1 MKIKATSSP
10 VPLKKVISRLLK
22 YQWLLVSITVT
33 LIIILASFFSGKNQ
47 IKSQQQSTLLL
58 ANSAGQYFINAANAV
73 QALATNSPNQVNLEV
88 IQESNAFFDSL
99 YVINANG
106 QLAAIAP
113 KSSQFKIG
121 MDMTGHPGFINGIE
135 GIPYSK
141 PFISQRTGKPTV
153 YISYPNI
160 NDEGMVIG
168 EFNLNGLEENLAV
181 MSLSQEID
189 FYITDSSG
197 VFLSHPN
204 YEMVEQQQK
213 IGYVDSFSHYQD
225 GIEVRL
231 IRDHGKLHIS
241 EIAEISQTGWWAIT
255 ETSILS
261 IYGVIVYPAI
271 IGLLLIGLLYWVIVR
286 REREVI
292 INQVINP
299 ISELDRVALAISQGN
314 FAETPK
320 TAYPTLYTEIA
331 TLISTFEYMQHEI
344 QKHTEELRIS
354 EEKYRTVADF
364 TYDWEAWRLP
374 NGNYSY
380 VSPSCE
386 RISGYKAVEFLNNPN
401 FLVNIVIPEDKSIL
415 EEHYSIQNNKE
426 ICHVD
431 FRLLDIHGKIHWI
444 SHWCSPVYGDNG
456 EFIGRRESNRDI
468 TDRKAKE
475 IELEKWGQIF
485 EHAEWGIAI
494 GSADGKS
501 IELFNPSYAR
511 MHGYEPDEL
520 TGLKIPDL
528 FAPECRAD
536 IAENIQLAH
545 QKGHHV
551 WECLHIHKDGHT
563 FPAVMDVTAVKDEKG
578 EVKYRVVNLQDVSEK
593 RKIENELRL
602 SEAKFSTAFKTSPDS
617 ININRLTDGLYI
629 EINEGYTQ
637 LTGYTRDDVI
647 GKTSLEINIW
657 VNPEDRKKLV
667 LGLRENGIVNNLEA
681 QFRTKT
687 GVIKNCLM
695 SARVIEI
702 EGEPC
707 ILSITR
713 DLTERLLA
721 ESKLKESEEKFAK
734 IFHEAPVWISITD
747 FDTAKYLDVNEE
759 ALRATGFTRD
769 EVIGHT
775 AEEIGFFEKGERKK
789 IINEINEKGRV
800 IDCEMTF
807 HAKNGSLMWGILNA
821 EQLVVNGNKCILTI
835 INDITERK
843 QAEESKRESDEY
855 FKASFE
861 NANIGACQVDD
872 NGMFLNVNDEYCR
885 IVGFSRS
892 ELLQLTFNDITHPE
906 DRAIGLSVHRKMQTN
921 ETNQDIF
928 EKRYIHKSGKVVWVR
943 ISNASVHDAKG
954 DLKYVVAYVQ
964 DITEEKLAEEKVKES
979 ELNLKNAQKYA
990 RIGSWVWNIKTDQ
1003 LDWSDEMF
1011 RIFAIEKDSFSGRL
1025 QDVISRAI
1033 HPDDLPKVNESTE
1046 SVIKNSKP
1054 IPVEYRII
1062 WPDGSIRTVW
1072 AEAGELVLGEDGRPS
1087 LLKGTVQDITERKHL
1102 EEEILKS
1109 EQKNRL
1115 LISQMHQGLAVHE
1128 IILDENGK
1136 PVDYRFLDI
1145 NESFERLTGLKA
1157 ADLIGKRVLE
1167 VLPGTEKSWIEKYG
1181 RVALT
1186 GEPIEFEDLHS
1197 ELGKYYGVVAYS
1209 PQPNQFAVIISDISD
1224 RKQKEM
1230 QLAEQMNELQRW
1242 HNVTLGREDRI
1253 RELKIEVNKLLSE
1266 QGSSIRYPS
1275 VADNADT
1282 NQ

>member
-1 MKIKATSSP
+1 MKKKATTSP
-10 VPLKKVISRLLK
+10 QPLKKVISRLLK

-33 LIIILASFFSGKNQ
+33 LIIILASYFSGKNQ
-47 IKSQQQSTLLL
+47 ISSQQQSTLLL
-58 ANSAGQYFINAANAV
+58 ANSAGQYFDNAANAV
-73 QALATNSPNQVNLEV
+73 QALAASSTNQLNLEV
-88 IQESNAFFDSL
+88 VQQSNTFFDSL
-99 YVINANG
+99 YVINAKG
-106 QLAAIAP
+106 QLSAIAP
-113 KSSQFKIG
+113 KSSQLKVG
-121 MDMTGHPGFINGIE
+121 MDMTGHPSFSSGMKGFLL
-135 GIPYSK
+135 SK

-153 YISYPNI
+153 YISYPI
-160 NDEGMVIG
+160 SNDEGMVIG
-168 EFNLNGLEENLAV
+168 EFSLNGLEENLAV

-189 FYITDSSG
+189 FFITDSSG
-197 VFLSHPN
+197 VFLFHPN

-213 IGYVDSFSHYQD
+213 IAYLDSFLHGQD

-231 IRDHGKLHIS
+231 IREHGKLHIS

-261 IYGVIVYPAI
+261 VYGVIVYPAI
-271 IGLLLIGLLYWVIVR
+271 IGLILIALLYWVIVR

-299 ISELDRVALAISQGN
+299 ISELDRIALAISQGN
-314 FAETPK
+314 FAETTK
-320 TAYPTLYTEIA
+320 IAHPTLYTEVA
-331 TLISTFEYMQHEI
+331 TLTSTFEYMQHAI
-344 QKHTEELRIS
+344 QNHTEELRKS

-374 NGNYSY
+374 NGNYRY

-386 RISGYKAVEFLNNPN
+386 RISGYKAEEFLNNPN
-401 FLVNIVIPEDKSIL
+401 FLLNIVIPEDKPIL
-415 EEHYSIQNNKE
+415 KEHYSIHNNKE

-431 FRLLDIHGKIHWI
+431 FRLLDIHGNIHWI

-501 IELFNPSYAR
+501 IELFNPAYTR
-511 MHGYEPDEL
+511 MHGYEPEEL
-520 TGLKIPDL
+520 KGLKIPDL
-528 FAPECRAD
+528 FAPECQPD
-536 IAENIQLAH
+536 IAKNIELAH
-545 QKGHHV
+545 HKGHHV

-578 EVKYRVVNLQDVSEK
+578 DVKYRVVNIQDVSEK

-617 ININRLTDGLYI
+617 ININRLSDGLYI

-681 QFRTKT
+681 QFRTKN
-687 GVIKNCLM
+687 GAIKTCLM
-695 SARVIEI
+695 SARVIDV

-713 DLTERLLA
+713 DLTERLQA
-721 ESKLKESEEKFAK
+721 ELLLKESEEKFAK
-734 IFHEAPVWISITD
+734 VFHEAPVWISITD
-747 FDTAKYLDVNEE
+747 FETAKYLDVNEE

-775 AEEIGFFEKGERKK
+775 AEEIGFFEKGAREK

-835 INDITERK
+835 VNDITSRK
-843 QAEESKRESDEY
+843 QAEESLRESGEY
-855 FKASFE
+855 FRASFE
-861 NANIGACQVDD
+861 YANIGACLVDV
-872 NGMFLNVNDEYCR
+872 NGKFLNVNDEYCR
-885 IVGFSRS
+885 IVGYSHS
-892 ELLQLTFNDITHPE
+892 ELLQLTFNDITHPD
-906 DRAIGLSVHRKMQTN
+906 DRTIGLNVHRKMQAN
-921 ETNQDIF
+921 ETNQARF
-928 EKRYIHKSGKVVWVR
+928 EKRYIHKSGEIIWIR
-943 ISNASVHDAKG
+943 ISNASVHDAQG

-964 DITEEKLAEEKVKES
+964 DITDEKKVAQIIRDSEE
-979 ELNLKNAQKYA
+979 NLKNAQKYA
-990 RIGSWVWNIKTDQ
+990 RIGSWIWNVKTDQ
-1003 LDWSDEMF
+1003 LDWTDEMF
-1011 RIFAIEKDSFSGRL
+1011 RIFGIDKGSFSGRL

-1033 HPDDLPKVNESTE
+1033 HPDDLPKVNESNE

-1062 WPDGSIRTVW
+1062 WPDGSLHVVW
-1072 AEAGELVLGEDGRPS
+1072 AEAGELVLDEDGRPS

-1102 EEEILKS
+1102 EEEILRS

-1136 PVDYRFLDI
+1136 PVDYRFLDV

-1157 ADLIGKRVLE
+1157 ADLIGKTVLE

-1209 PQPNQFAVIISDISD
+1209 PQPKQFAVIISDISD
-1224 RKQKEM
+1224 RKQKETEIN
-1230 QLAEQMNELQRW
+1230 EQMNELQRW

-1253 RELKIEVNKLLSE
+1253 RELKVEVNQLLTK
-1266 QGSSIRYPS
+1266 QGETIRYTS
-1275 VADNADT
+1275 VINDT
-1282 NQ
+1282 KPN